1 MLRTNLS
8 TRPFYNDRAVRTGLA
23 VLALVALGL
32 TFFNAI
38 EILRLERAGREA
50 RQTVARNNEQ
60 ARDMRQKAQVIRQS
74 INQAALQAVQAS
86 ARDANALI
94 DRRAFSW
101 TALVNYFQAT
111 LPPDVRI
118 ASVRPQVDDE
128 GRMMVAI
135 AVFARRAED
144 LSEFADALET
154 TGAFSDVLPRQL
166 SVEEDGSLRA
176 EVQGYYAGPAAAAA
190 SPGASSS
197 AKATEDKPAG
207 PAVPSGQASEP
218 GPPSRPGR
226 SGETGSTGSGG
237 AR

>member
-23 VLALVALGL
+23 ALALIALGL
-32 TFFNAI
+32 TIFNAI

-50 RQTVARNNEQ
+50 RQTVARNNAQ
-60 ARDMRQKAQVIRQS
+60 ARDIREKARVIRQS
-74 INQAALQAVQAS
+74 INQTALQAVQAS

-101 TALVNYFQAT
+101 TALLNYFQAT
-111 LPPDVRI
+111 LPSDVRI
-118 ASVRPQVDDE
+118 ASVTPQVDDE
-128 GRMMVAI
+128 GRMLVSI

-166 SVEEDGSLRA
+166 SVEEDGTLRSQ
-176 EVQGYYAGPAAAAA
+176 VQGYYAGPVRGAAPPSPAA
-190 SPGASSS
+190 S
-197 AKATEDKPAG
+197 AG
-207 PAVPSGQASEP
+207 QAVPTGQTSEAGKGNASPSGA
-218 GPPSRPGR
+218 
-226 SGETGSTGSGG
+226 

>member
-8 TRPFYNDRAVRTGLA
+8 TRPFYNDRAVRTGLVA
-23 VLALVALGL
+23 LAIVALGL
-32 TFFNAI
+32 TFFNAV

-50 RQTVARNNEQ
+50 RQTVARNNAQ

-101 TALVNYFQAT
+101 TALLNYFQAT

-118 ASVRPQVDDE
+118 ASVTPQVDDD
-128 GRMMVAI
+128 GRMMVSI
-135 AVFARRAED
+135 AVFARRVED

-154 TGAFSDVLPRQL
+154 TGAFSDVLPRQT
-166 SVEEDGSLRA
+166 SVEEDGTLRA
-176 EVQGYYAGPAAAAA
+176 AVQGYY
-190 SPGASSS
+190 S
-197 AKATEDKPAG
+197 G
-207 PAVPSGQASEP
+207 PAVAAVPASAGQAVPSDRASEP
-218 GPPSRPGR
+218 GKGNASAGASATPGPPAASRAD
-226 SGETGSTGSGG
+226 GG
-237 AR
+237 GQ

>member
-23 VLALVALGL
+23 VLALIALGL

-50 RQTVARNNEQ
+50 RQTVARNNAQ

-101 TALVNYFQAT
+101 TALLNYFQAT

-118 ASVRPQVDDE
+118 ASVTPQVDDD
-128 GRMMVAI
+128 GRMMVSI
-135 AVFARRAED
+135 AVFARRVED

-154 TGAFSDVLPRQL
+154 TGAFSDVLPRQT
-166 SVEEDGSLRA
+166 SVEEDGTLRA
-176 EVQGYYAGPAAAAA
+176 AVQGYYAGPAIKTAAPAPAA
-190 SPGASSS
+190 S
-197 AKATEDKPAG
+197 AG
-207 PAVPSGQASEP
+207 QAVPPGQASES

-226 SGETGSTGSGG
+226 SGETGATGSGVEE
-237 AR
+237 R